1 MIGISSAWAADTAEH
16 GHDAHGSLLTDPTFW
31 VAVSFVIFL
40 LIAGKKIYQGLTKM
54 LDDRTALIARTLSEV
69 QQTAFVQGTVEV
81 SLGGL
86 VSARYR
92 PAVTKKCGTAHDC
105 VCFCSWGRAFN
116 PQNFAARRL

>member
-54 LDDRTALIARTLSEV
+54 LDDRTALIARTLSE
-69 QQTAFVQGTVEV
+69 AEK
-81 SLGGL
+81 L
-86 VSARYR
+86 
-92 PAVTKKCGTAHDC
+92 
-105 VCFCSWGRAFN
+105 RA
-116 PQNFAARRL
+116 PIRKR